1 MALGQSADK
10 ENVTLWL
17 ALFLLQDTGNQADRA
32 RAAMEASLA
41 KQRASVQ
48 KQAAAAGA
56 SMSPWTP
63 PTASAPREGL
73 FNESQSVMF
82 QPQCDPIAAPALSAM
97 IDTAA
102 NKNGV
107 APSVIREVARQESG
121 FRPCVVSP
129 KGAEGLMQLM
139 PATQDQFKVVDP
151 FNPMASLDA
160 GTRLLRQLLDR
171 YHGDLSLA
179 LSAYNAGAGTVD
191 KAGGI
196 PQIPETQNY
205 VANIL
210 GRLGQ

>member
-1 MALGQSADK
+1 
-10 ENVTLWL
+10 
-17 ALFLLQDTGNQADRA
+17 
-32 RAAMEASLA
+32 METSLA
-41 KQRASVQ
+41 QQRASVQ
-48 KQAAAAGA
+48 KQAKTAGA
-56 SMSPWTP
+56 AMSPWTP
-63 PTASAPREGL
+63 ATASAPSENRYE
-73 FNESQSVMF
+73 ESASVMF
-82 QPQCDPIAAPALSAM
+82 KPLCEPIAQPELSTM
-97 IDTAA
+97 IESAA

-121 FRPCVVSP
+121 FRPCAVSP

-139 PATQDQFKVVDP
+139 PSTQDQFKVIDP

-160 GTRLLRQLLDR
+160 GTKLLRQLLDR

-191 KAGGI
+191 RAGGI
-196 PQIPETQNY
+196 PQIPETQSY